1 MSMPRVLVGLSGG
14 VDSAVAAL
22 LLKKDGYDVVGVT
35 LRTWLSESGEES
47 RCCEIDDARFIA
59 MKLNIPYYPL
69 NCADAF
75 KKCVIDPFVES
86 YLKGETPNPC
96 IECNRYIKWERMLYY
111 SNILKCDYV
120 ATGHYASVVRFDNG
134 RYSVKQAL
142 HAKKDQTYM
151 LYKLTQEQL
160 KKTLMPLGEMTKER
174 VREIAKEEGLPV
186 ANKPDSQEI
195 CFISDDDYAGYI
207 EKHCFERIPEEG
219 NFVDDKGNILGK
231 HKGIIHYTVGQRK
244 GLKISAQNPLYV
256 KYIDP
261 VENEIVLGEENE
273 ILYNKI
279 ECSDMNFL
287 SIERPSA
294 GYEFECKVKVRYHH
308 IPQEAKVKIT
318 DLNNAAINFYEPV
331 KAPAPGQ
338 SAVFYDSDDCVIGG
352 GIIQRS
358 DRT

>member
-1 MSMPRVLVGLSGG
+1 M
-14 VDSAVAAL
+14 
-22 LLKKDGYDVVGVT
+22 
-35 LRTWLSESGEES
+35 
-47 RCCEIDDARFIA
+47 
-59 MKLNIPYYPL
+59 
-69 NCADAF
+69 
-75 KKCVIDPFVES
+75 
-86 YLKGETPNPC
+86 
-96 IECNRYIKWERMLYY
+96 
-111 SNILKCDYV
+111 
-120 ATGHYASVVRFDNG
+120 
-134 RYSVKQAL
+134 
-142 HAKKDQTYM
+142 
-151 LYKLTQEQL
+151 
-160 KKTLMPLGEMTKER
+160 
-174 VREIAKEEGLPV
+174 
-186 ANKPDSQEI
+186 
-195 CFISDDDYAGYI
+195 
-207 EKHCFERIPEEG
+207 
-219 NFVDDKGNILGK
+219 DDKGNILGK

-279 ECSDMNFL
+279 ECSDTNFL

-318 DLNNAAINFYEPV
+318 DLNNAVINFYEPV